1 MDIEQR
7 HRYVRK
13 ISTVGETTISDH
25 KPKKIIVEIKNWHW
39 KTEEKKRIPKIRW
52 EGLRDEDVARQFK
65 FKVEKLLENRNVEV
79 DDRVEEKTGWEEI
92 SSVTIVA
99 AKEICGE
106 QDKRVENPWMK
117 GFKSLRAG

>member
-1 MDIEQR
+1 M
-7 HRYVRK
+7 
-13 ISTVGETTISDH
+13 
-25 KPKKIIVEIKNWHW
+25 
-39 KTEEKKRIPKIRW
+39 
-52 EGLRDEDVARQFK
+52 
-65 FKVEKLLENRNVEV
+65 EKLLENRNVEV